1 MNAHLEPTSAAMGDA
16 VTPAASA
23 EDMAWRSSPESLRFV
38 TGTRSSPAL
47 FATRAPLCLSLGLA
61 AQCRGL
67 TIHAHADNS
76 TALPVLYNQAIES
89 AADDDVLVFAHD
101 DLWVHDWMIA
111 WRLHEALARF
121 DVVGVAGTTRRLPRQ
136 DRWWWNDTTRGFDH
150 PHLRGQVCHGGPDS
164 AHLKVYG
171 PTPAAVQLLDGV
183 LLAARAR
190 TLRAT
195 GVRFDPRFRFD
206 FYDLDFCRQCERAG
220 LRMGTWPI
228 AVTHESVGPG
238 VGQAPWIEARRVYFA
253 KWGD

>member
-1 MNAHLEPTSAAMGDA
+1 MKAHPDPASSGIRAAA
-16 VTPAASA
+16 TPAASA
-23 EDMAWRSSPESLRFV
+23 DDMACGSSPESLRFV
-38 TGTRSSPAL
+38 TGTRLSPAL
-47 FATRAPLCLSLGLA
+47 FSARSPLCLSLEQA
-61 AQCRGL
+61 ARCRGL
-67 TIHAHADNS
+67 TIQAHADNS
-76 TALPVLYNQAIES
+76 TALPVLYNQALDV

-101 DLWVHDWMIA
+101 DLWVQDWMIA

-136 DRWWWNDTTRGFDH
+136 DRWWWNDATRGFDH
-150 PHLRGQVCHGGPDS
+150 PHLSGQVCHGGRAS

-171 PTPAAVQLLDGV
+171 PTPAEVRLLDGV

-190 TLRAT
+190 TLRRA

-238 VGQAPWIEARRVYFA
+238 VGKAPWIEARRAYFA